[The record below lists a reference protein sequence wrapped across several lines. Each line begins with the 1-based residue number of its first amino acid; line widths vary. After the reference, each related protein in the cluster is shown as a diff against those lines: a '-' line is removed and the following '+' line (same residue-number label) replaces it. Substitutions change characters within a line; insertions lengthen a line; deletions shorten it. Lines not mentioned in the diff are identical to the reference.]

1 MRPVHITMLRAQIR
15 QQAAL
20 LCLAALREAEREA
33 SAQNHAKRQPKP
45 ALVSQ
50 TVAKQTVAKQ
60 TVAKQTVA
68 KHAPQRSASI
78 SAKDLARMSM
88 SFASESV

>member
-50 TVAKQTVAKQ
+50 TVAKQTG
-60 TVAKQTVA
+60 A